1 MRRSLWR
8 DGCNSAGMPNPNN
21 RLSGETSPYLLQHA
35 DNPVDW
41 FPWGAEALELAK
53 AQDKPILLSIGY
65 SACHWC
71 HVMEHESFEDPATA
85 EVMNAGFIN
94 IKVDREE
101 RPDLDQI
108 YQTAHQL
115 LRKQGG
121 GWPLTIFLSP
131 TGVPF
136 HSGTYFP
143 PVAQYGRP
151 AFCDL
156 LESVS
161 EAWRT
166 QREGIEQQNEA
177 VLQTL
182 GQMVPKIAPT
192 MAASEAPISA
202 AVPGLQTAAL
212 AWLQKN
218 FDAERGGFGQAPKF
232 PHPTDLMW
240 LLQHDEPEAIDMA
253 LGTLS
258 HMARGGIVDQLG
270 GGFYRYSV
278 DERWEIP
285 HFEKMLYDNGL
296 LLGVFAQ
303 ALALTG
309 EPLYRRVIEGT
320 AEWLLREMKVA
331 GGAFASSLDADS
343 EGVEGKFYV
352 WTPDAVRQALTP
364 LEWDLAGA
372 HWGLIDAANFE
383 EQHWHLKIA
392 RDSAQMARAFDQ
404 PPDAVQAVLDA
415 ARVKLLA
422 VREQRVRPG
431 RDDKVLTSWNALAVT
446 GLVRAAGACERH
458 DWLQAAQQAVDFLRA
473 QHWRDGRL
481 LATSKN
487 GRAHLDAY
495 LDDHAFLLEAL
506 LALLQADFRQAD
518 LSWACELADALLAHF
533 EDPDGGG
540 FFFTRHDHEVLIQR
554 PKSGADGAV
563 PSGNAVAA
571 GALQRLGHLVGEP
584 RYLAAA
590 ERALRVFLPL
600 TARQPVAS
608 AQLLLA
614 AGEAHTPPGVVVLRG
629 DDAPLWRDAL
639 LKLHLPH
646 VVVLA
651 VPADASLPAALDK
664 PLPAAGTTQAWVCR
678 GATCLAPIND
688 FAALMS
694 ALETE

>member
-1 MRRSLWR
+1 
-8 DGCNSAGMPNPNN
+8 MPNPNN

-71 HVMEHESFEDPATA
+71 HVMAHESFEDPATA
-85 EVMNAGFIN
+85 EAMNAGFVN

-108 YQTAHQL
+108 YQTAHQI

-131 TGVPF
+131 AGVPF

-151 AFCDL
+151 AFRDL

-182 GQMVPKIAPT
+182 GQMVPKIPPT

-212 AWLQKN
+212 AWLQQN
-218 FDAERGGFGQAPKF
+218 FDAEHGGFGQAPKF
-232 PHPTDLMW
+232 PHPTDLAW
-240 LLQHDEPEAIDMA
+240 LLQADEPEAVDMA
-253 LGTLS
+253 LSTLN
-258 HMARGGIVDQLG
+258 HMARGGVVDQLG

-309 EPLYRRVIEGT
+309 EPLYRRAVEGT
-320 AEWLLREMKVA
+320 AEWLLREMRVD

-352 WTPDAVRQALTP
+352 WTPDAARKALTP

-392 RDSAQMARAFDQ
+392 RDSAQMARSFDQ

-415 ARVKLLA
+415 ARAKLLA

-431 RDDKVLTSWNALAVT
+431 RDDKVLTSWNALAIT
-446 GLVRAAGACERH
+446 GLVRAAGVCERP
-458 DWLQAAQQAVDFLRA
+458 DWLQAARQAADFLRA
-473 QHWRDGRL
+473 HHWKDGRL
-481 LATSKN
+481 LATSKD

-518 LSWACELADALLAHF
+518 LSWACELADELLARF

-540 FFFTRHDHEVLIQR
+540 FFFTRHDHEALIQR

-571 GALQRLGHLVGEP
+571 GALQRLGHLIGEP
-584 RYLAAA
+584 RYLVAA

-614 AGEAHTPPGVVVLRG
+614 AGEAQTPPDVVVLRG

-639 LKLHLPH
+639 LKLCLPH
-646 VVVLA
+646 AVVLA
-651 VPADASLPAALDK
+651 VPSDASLPAALNK
-664 PLPAAGTTQAWVCR
+664 PLPAAGATQAWVCH
-678 GATCLAPIND
+678 GAACQAPVND

-694 ALETE
+694 TLETE